1 MTLIVVGISHRSA
14 PFDVLDRVAGANAVG
29 GDLAERALD
38 SNHVAEAMALM
49 TCNRVEIYA
58 DVDRFHGAVD
68 DLSALL
74 AKESGIPV
82 ADLAHH
88 LYVHFDARAARHLMQ
103 VAAGMDSMVVG
114 EQQILG
120 QVRQALRDASEIGAA
135 GRELHAAGQSALRA
149 GKRVHAETTIDRHG
163 ASVVSVGLESAT
175 AMHPSGTPAS
185 AVVIG
190 AGAMGVL
197 AVNWL
202 REAGVEDIV
211 VVSRSRASADRV
223 AVAHGV
229 RAADFDD
236 LELVLAGV
244 DLAVACTGAADFV
257 VHPNHVSAASELV
270 LLDLA
275 LPRDVDPAVA
285 EVPGTR
291 LVDLA
296 DLARH
301 VQRHSD
307 AETAANAVLEEEL
320 SKYLADRAALAVQP
334 VLVSLRSRGDA
345 IVEEELQRL
354 RLRLPALNDDIAEEV
369 ERAIRRAM
377 SVLLHTPTVRM
388 KELAA
393 DPDGERY
400 SSALRALFDL
410 DPEAIQEITGLGED
424 AG

>member
-14 PFDVLDRVAGANAVG
+14 PFEVLDRVAGAASG

-38 SNHVAEAMALM
+38 SNHVAEAMALA

-74 AKESGIPV
+74 AKESGYPV
-82 ADLAHH
+82 AELAHH
-88 LYVHFDARAARHLMQ
+88 LYVHFDARAARHLMY
-103 VAAGMDSMVVG
+103 VAAGMDSMVIG

-120 QVRQALRDASEIGAA
+120 QVRQALKDSAEIGAA
-135 GRELHAAGQSALRA
+135 GRELHAVGQTALRA
-149 GKRVHAETTIDRHG
+149 GKRVHSETTIDNHG
-163 ASVVSVGLESAT
+163 ASVVSVGLERAVALCPGGMPTSA
-175 AMHPSGTPAS
+175 A
-185 AVVIG
+185 VIG

-202 REAGVEDIV
+202 RAGGVQDIV
-211 VVSRSRASADRV
+211 VLSRTSASADRL
-223 AVAHGV
+223 ARQEGV
-229 RAADFDD
+229 RSAS
-236 LELVLAGV
+236 LSELRRILAEV
-244 DLAVACTGAADFV
+244 DLAVACTGATDFV
-257 VHPNHVSAASELV
+257 VHPSHTEAAGDLV
-270 LLDLA
+270 ILDLA
-275 LPRDVDPAVA
+275 LPRDVDPVVA
-285 EVPGTR
+285 EQDQVH

-296 DLARH
+296 DLAQH

-307 AETAANAVLEEEL
+307 GESAAQTMLEEEL
-320 SKYLADRAALAVQP
+320 SRYLADRAALAVQP
-334 VLVSLRSRGDA
+334 VLVSLRSRGDT
-345 IVEEELQRL
+345 IVEQEIQRL
-354 RLRLPALNDDIAEEV
+354 RLRLPSLDDVVAEEV

-400 SSALRALFDL
+400 STALRALFDL

>member
-14 PFDVLDRVAGANAVG
+14 PFEVLDRVAGAASG

-38 SNHVAEAMALM
+38 SNHVAEAMALA

-74 AKESGIPV
+74 AKEAGYPV

-88 LYVHFDARAARHLMQ
+88 LYVHFDARAARHLMY

-120 QVRQALRDASEIGAA
+120 QVRQALKDSAEIGAA
-135 GRELHAAGQSALRA
+135 GRELHAVGQTALRA
-149 GKRVHAETTIDRHG
+149 GKRVHAETRIDSHG
-163 ASVVSVGLESAT
+163 ASVVSVGLERA
-175 AMHPSGTPAS
+175 AS
-185 AVVIG
+185 LCADSMPTRVAVIG

-202 REAGVEDIV
+202 RDAGVSDIV
-211 VVSRSRASADRV
+211 VVSRTRTSAERI
-223 AVAHGV
+223 AQQHGV
-229 RAADFDD
+229 RAADVSD
-236 LELVLAGV
+236 LTQVLAQA
-244 DLAVACTGAADFV
+244 DLAVACTGAIDYV
-257 VHPNHVSAASELV
+257 VHPSHTAAAGDLV

-275 LPRDVDPAVA
+275 LPRDVDPAVTEA
-285 EVPGTR
+285 GHVQ

-296 DLARH
+296 DLALH

-307 AETAANAVLEEEL
+307 GEAAAQAVLEEEL
-320 SKYLADRAALAVQP
+320 QRYLADRAALAVQP
-334 VLVSLRSRGDA
+334 VLVSLRSRGDT
-345 IVEEELQRL
+345 IVEQEIQRL
-354 RLRLPALNDDIAEEV
+354 RLRLPSLDDAVAEEV

-388 KELAA
+388 KELAS
-393 DPDGERY
+393 DPEGERY

-410 DPEAIQEITGLGED
+410 DPEAIQEIAGLGEE